1 MGSSQLPSPQMKC
14 ENNGHD
20 HPQEEDKGKPGL
32 HKSPYAA
39 KRKKGE
45 GLKGKKSAEKNKR
58 ERKMS
63 E

>member
-1 MGSSQLPSPQMKC
+1 MKR

-45 GLKGKKSAEKNKR
+45 GFKGKKSAEKDKR
-58 ERKMS
+58 ERRM
-63 E
+63 